1 MSYLFSR
8 QSITLFFLS
17 LMAFNIAQG
26 ADRIRIG
33 DFSSGS
39 LQDWQTQSFKGQTQY
54 RLVEE
59 DGRKVVKADSSAS
72 ASGLF
77 KKQRIDLTKTPF
89 LNWRWRIENGLGKL
103 NEQVK
108 SGDDYAARVYVVID
122 GGLAFWR
129 KKALNYVWASSS
141 PKGDIWPNAFA
152 GKHVMMVA
160 LRSYEDRTAV
170 WYEEKRNILEDL
182 RKQFG
187 EDISTIDAV
196 AIMTDTDNAGGR
208 ATAYYGDIFFSAK

>member
-1 MSYLFSR
+1 
-8 QSITLFFLS
+8 
-17 LMAFNIAQG
+17 
-26 ADRIRIG
+26 
-33 DFSSGS
+33 
-39 LQDWQTQSFKGQTQY
+39 
-54 RLVEE
+54 
-59 DGRKVVKADSSAS
+59 
-72 ASGLF
+72 
-77 KKQRIDLTKTPF
+77 
-89 LNWRWRIENGLGKL
+89 
-103 NEQVK
+103 
-108 SGDDYAARVYVVID
+108 VVID

-129 KKALNYVWASSS
+129 KKALNYVWASTS
-141 PKGDIWPNAFA
+141 PKGKFWPNAFA
-152 GKHVMMVA
+152 GEHVMMIA